1 MTCLQHRIEEHG
13 ERSVT
18 CEDIRLIMPTVLILL
33 FTILVLSTV
42 IPYAFSTA
50 IKQLRDLQAREAAG
64 RERERERESF
74 GNNPMNP
81 KCGISY
87 LDKFC
92 LLSSI
97 YFDVPFV
104 EIPHRNFVYTSIIR
118 GSRKC
123 DGDH

>member
-64 RERERERESF
+64 RERERERAL
-74 GNNPMNP
+74 GT
-81 KCGISY
+81 I
-87 LDKFC
+87 L
-92 LLSSI
+92 
-97 YFDVPFV
+97 
-104 EIPHRNFVYTSIIR
+104 
-118 GSRKC
+118 
-123 DGDH
+123 

>member
-1 MTCLQHRIEEHG
+1 M
-13 ERSVT
+13 T

-33 FTILVLSTV
+33 FTILVLATV

-64 RERERERESF
+64 RERESF
-74 GNNPMNP
+74 GNDYMNP

>member
-33 FTILVLSTV
+33 FTILVLATV

-64 RERERERESF
+64 RERERELCERLYESKMWHF
-74 GNNPMNP
+74 
-81 KCGISY
+81 
-87 LDKFC
+87 
-92 LLSSI
+92 
-97 YFDVPFV
+97 
-104 EIPHRNFVYTSIIR
+104 IP
-118 GSRKC
+118 
-123 DGDH
+123 